1 MLFGFSRHC
10 TRSDLVPRRNP
21 YTAMP
26 VPHFTKNYSNNDKR
40 HQTFKVFIEQNN
52 KPIKKNTWNIWWR
65 KSDLAWISAHM
76 STNAMCWK
84 SKRYLIWRVGV
95 CPECLVRQ
103 RHFRRRLKIAAR
115 GDNMGV
121 SAASPL
127 RKVQCLCAGLVFAQ
141 RQIYI
146 LFQITSLLV
155 LIKKSV
161 TQSSSQRKENLKLYI
176 QPTKTSTF
184 IKKFRNQYLWLNN
197 RNVGNHIWWSS
208 FQVHDCQSHQR
219 FQFINTLAWFV
230 FFLQY
235 SAIFY
240 LSIEPFK
247 PTFLFYAINKNIKLS
262 WYSLKSDWWKCK
274 N

>member
-1 MLFGFSRHC
+1 
-10 TRSDLVPRRNP
+10 
-21 YTAMP
+21 
-26 VPHFTKNYSNNDKR
+26 
-40 HQTFKVFIEQNN
+40 
-52 KPIKKNTWNIWWR
+52 
-65 KSDLAWISAHM
+65 
-76 STNAMCWK
+76 MCWK

-197 RNVGNHIWWSS
+197 RNVGNHIWWSR

-230 FFLQY
+230 FFLTVF
-235 SAIFY
+235 SHI
-240 LSIEPFK
+240 LSK
-247 PTFLFYAINKNIKLS
+247 HWTL
-262 WYSLKSDWWKCK
+262 
-274 N
+274 